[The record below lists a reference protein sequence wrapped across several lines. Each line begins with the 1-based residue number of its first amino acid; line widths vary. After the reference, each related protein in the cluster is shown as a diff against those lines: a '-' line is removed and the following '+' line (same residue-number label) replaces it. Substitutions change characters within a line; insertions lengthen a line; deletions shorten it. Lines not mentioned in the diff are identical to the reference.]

1 MKILWIVNMLMPDAA
16 EYLKTQTGTSGTWMI
31 DISRMLAKQEGI
43 RLAIA
48 CVHGKEYKKFQVD
61 GITYYLLPGTGKN
74 MLFYTKKYEKVWKG
88 INAEFQ
94 PDIVHLHGTEYS
106 HGLSFL
112 RACPN
117 VKAVVSI
124 QGLLN
129 RIKDVDYGEIPF
141 KELLFNRTLKQNLKF
156 NGEIEMHFLHKK
168 NAKYETEIL
177 KRVAYINGVNAWD
190 ISLCKSINPRLRT
203 FQIEY
208 NLREELYQSPK
219 WSIESMARHTIF
231 TNPGGTPLKGV
242 HQLFK
247 AVSLLKDK
255 YPDIKVKVPGMGKN
269 GRLVVTNAYTKY
281 LSKLI
286 KELGI
291 EENIVFMG
299 SQTGQQ
305 MCDHILSANITVIP
319 SAVEGTSLILREA
332 MFLGCPCIASFRG
345 GMADYIS
352 DKVDGFLYDYQ
363 EYPYLATRIDQIFS
377 NDELGRMM
385 SLNAIKKSEKAHN
398 REKNASDY
406 LNMYLSIIKGA
417 E

>member
-1 MKILWIVNMLMPDAA
+1 MKILWIANMLMPDVAK
-16 EYLKTQTGTSGTWMI
+16 YLKTQTGTSGTWMI
-31 DISRMLAKQEGI
+31 DISHMLARQREI
-43 RLAIA
+43 QLAIA

-61 GITYYLLPGTGKN
+61 GITYYLLPGAGKN
-74 MLFYTKKYEKVWKG
+74 MLFYTKKYEKIWKA
-88 INAEFQ
+88 INEEFQ
-94 PDIVHLHGTEYS
+94 PDIVHIHGTEYS

-117 VKAVVSI
+117 VKTVVSI

-129 RIKDVDYGEIPF
+129 RIKDVDYGGISF
-141 KELLFNRTLKQNLKF
+141 KEFLFNRTLKQNLKL
-156 NGEIEMHFLHKK
+156 NGEIEMHYLHKK

-177 KRVAYINGVNAWD
+177 KRVTYINGVNTWD
-190 ISLCKSINPRLRT
+190 ISLCKSINPQLHA
-203 FQIEY
+203 FQLEY
-208 NLREELYQSPK
+208 NLRQELYKSPK
-219 WSIESMARHTIF
+219 WSIENVERHTIF

-247 AVSLLKDK
+247 AVALLKSK
-255 YPDIKVKVPGMGKN
+255 YPDIKVKVPGMGSN
-269 GRLVVTNAYTKY
+269 GKLAPTSAYAKY
-281 LSKLI
+281 LAKLI
-286 KELGI
+286 KKLGI
-291 EENIVFMG
+291 EDNVIFMG

-305 MCDHILSANITVIP
+305 MCENILSANITVIP
-319 SAVEGTSLILREA
+319 SAIEGTSLILREA

-345 GMADYIS
+345 GMADYID

-377 NDELGRMM
+377 NDELGCTM

-398 REKNASDY
+398 REKNAREY